1 MAREDASLVYKT
13 FWLVLCSAFIL
24 GYGFSKSSVVAAQ
37 AHVARGPWFMTYTS
51 NDNDGV
57 LNSLHI
63 LGLLQ
68 CGRLLCT
75 HGSVMRR

>member
-1 MAREDASLVYKT
+1 
-13 FWLVLCSAFIL
+13 
-24 GYGFSKSSVVAAQ
+24 
-37 AHVARGPWFMTYTS
+37 MTYTS

-68 CGRLLCT
+68 CGRLLCSQ
-75 HGSVMRR
+75 GSVMVAEALDLPCCAHVLMLAGVSLSRTVQGRHV